1 MEKRR
6 MWTKQEIQFV
16 RENAGKLTSQ
26 QIADRLNR
34 TRQA

>member
-16 RENAGKLTSQ
+16 RENLGPVGSCSTSRR
-26 QIADRLNR
+26 A
-34 TRQA
+34 